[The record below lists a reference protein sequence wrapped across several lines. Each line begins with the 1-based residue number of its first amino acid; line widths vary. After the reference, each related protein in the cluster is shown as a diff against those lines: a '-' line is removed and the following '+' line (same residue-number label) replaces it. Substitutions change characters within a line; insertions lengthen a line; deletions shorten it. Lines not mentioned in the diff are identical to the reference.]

1 MRALVFAL
9 SVSLTLA
16 FTLSGC
22 SYFKRGADA
31 NASPDNT
38 AQVTTDGAA
47 NSQPGA
53 TTATNAGGDAQA
65 HFQRG
70 MEAYRDDRDDEAVE
84 AFKEAVRLDPDFAE
98 AHYRLGLAYA
108 VVGQEEES
116 EKSFETAAKLYEK
129 ILDKEPKNSD
139 AQFFLGLTYGKLGK
153 YDQSVK
159 FFKEAVR
166 NSPEEDDD
174 KYYELGL
181 AHYKLAQYKE
191 AITAFNKALEIN
203 PDYFPASDALEKAK
217 PGLARRE
224 AFLKNLEKQRK
235 SQEQRG
241 NTNGNINAN
250 VNGNSNS
257 SPRPSAPAPTPAP
270 ALSQ

>member
-1 MRALVFAL
+1 MKSFVFAL
-9 SVSLTLA
+9 SASFIFA
-16 FTLSGC
+16 FALSGC
-22 SYFKRGADA
+22 AYFKRGADA
-31 NASPDNT
+31 NTASDNT
-38 AQVTTDGAA
+38 AQASPTPATGTTVPPA
-47 NSQPGA
+47 S
-53 TTATNAGGDAQA
+53 GDAQA
-65 HFQRG
+65 EFQRG
-70 MEAYRDDRDDEAVE
+70 IEAYRGDRDDEAVE
-84 AFKEAVRLDPDFAE
+84 AFKEAARLDPDFAE

-108 VVGQEEES
+108 VVGQDEES
-116 EKSFETAAKLYEK
+116 EKSFEAAVKLYEK

-139 AQFFLGLTYGKLGK
+139 AQFFLGLIYGKLGK

-217 PGLARRE
+217 PGLERRE

-235 SQEQRG
+235 EQAR
-241 NTNGNINAN
+241 NTNANGNLNGN
-250 VNGNSNS
+250 VNGNGNSNT
-257 SPRPSAPAPTPAP
+257 RPSAPAPAPTPAP
-270 ALSQ
+270 

>member
-1 MRALVFAL
+1 MRAFVPAL
-9 SVSLTLA
+9 SASLILA
-16 FTLSGC
+16 LALSGC
-22 SYFKRGADA
+22 SYFKRGAGA
-31 NASPDNT
+31 NTNAAPDNT
-38 AQVTTDGAA
+38 ARATPDAATPAPPTTTSESA
-47 NSQPGA
+47 S
-53 TTATNAGGDAQA
+53 GDARAQ
-65 HFQRG
+65 FQRG
-70 MEAYRDDRDDEAVE
+70 MEAYRGDRDDEAVE
-84 AFKEAVRLDPDFAE
+84 AFKEAARLDPEFAE

-108 VVGQEEES
+108 VVGQDEES

-139 AQFFLGLTYGKLGK
+139 AQFYLGLTYGKLGK

-191 AITAFNKALEIN
+191 AIAAFNKALEIN

-235 SQEQRG
+235 EQDRRSASNG
-241 NTNGNINAN
+241 NTNGNT
-250 VNGNSNS
+250 NGNSNA
-257 SPRPSAPAPTPAP
+257 RPSAPAPAATPAP
-270 ALSQ
+270 SN